1 MIELTQKQS
10 EAKEDWARPELREIL
25 YDGGRRS
32 GKTYLIMLAILE
44 RAYAFPN
51 SRHLICRLHRTD
63 LERNLYKQT
72 IIPILRD
79 TGLNDKC
86 KVNENKF
93 IITFGNGAEI
103 FLCGLDDK
111 ERTEAVIFG
120 SEYSTIFINEVTQ
133 ISFGTY
139 EDVKSSL
146 SQKVEGLNNLLVADT
161 NPRSARH
168 WAHDYFIV
176 KKNPVD
182 QKYVG
187 DHVYRRGPWLPESNT
202 FLDTHYIEMNLET
215 LSGAK
220 KKRLRHGLW
229 VNLDGLAYPDFEDC
243 IIDNMKIPEEW
254 PRYACI
260 DFGLKHKYAVVWWAH
275 DMENER
281 FIQYAEFGASGRT
294 QASIIP
300 DIREELDK
308 CDEIITDHNPGY
320 REGLDAMG
328 LETEKA
334 VKDVQA
340 TYDAFVSLQ
349 RGDGGLNYYILKKCI
364 GTIGEM
370 AELELDPKKGTPRKA
385 EGVADDFADDNR
397 YLALRHNKEVTPV
410 QMTTL

>member
-1 MIELTQKQS
+1 MIELTPKQW
-10 EAKEDWARPELREIL
+10 EATRDWNKPELREML

-32 GKTYLIMLAILE
+32 GKTYLICLAIFE
-44 RAYAFPN
+44 RAYKFPR

-72 IIPILRD
+72 ILSVLRD
-79 TGLNDKC
+79 SGLADKC
-86 KVNENKF
+86 RINENKF
-93 IITFGNGAEI
+93 IITFNNGSEM

-111 ERTEAVIFG
+111 ERTEAVIYG

-146 SQKVEGLNNLLVADT
+146 SQNIEGLNNLLICDT

-176 KKNPVD
+176 KKNPID
-182 QKYVG
+182 GNYVG
-187 DHVYRRGPWLPESNT
+187 DHVFRRGPWLPESNT
-202 FLDTHYIEMNLET
+202 FLDTRYIEMNLDT

-229 VNLDGLAYPDFEDC
+229 VNLDGLAYPDFDKC
-243 IIDNMKIPEEW
+243 IIDNMHIPDEW
-254 PRYACI
+254 PRHACI
-260 DFGLKHKYAVVWWAH
+260 DFGMKHKYAVVWWAF
-275 DMENER
+275 DEERER

-300 DIREELDK
+300 EIREELDK
-308 CDEIITDHNPGY
+308 CESILTDHNPGY

-334 VKDVQA
+334 VKDVQS
-340 TYDAFVSLQ
+340 TYDAFISLQ
-349 RGDGGLNYYILKKCI
+349 HGDGGLHYFILKKCI

-370 AELELDPKKGTPRKA
+370 AELELDPIKGTPRKA
-385 EGVADDFADDNR
+385 EGVADDFADDCR